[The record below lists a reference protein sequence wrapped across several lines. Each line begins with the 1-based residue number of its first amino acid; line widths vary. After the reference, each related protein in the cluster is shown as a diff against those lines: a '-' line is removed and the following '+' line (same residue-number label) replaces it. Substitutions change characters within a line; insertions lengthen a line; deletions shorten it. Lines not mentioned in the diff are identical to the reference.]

1 MQLSVNIND
10 NSIAEKILCFLN
22 SFSNKGVIVK
32 KIEIENVNEKLFSDE
47 YIEKNW
53 REIGMNT
60 HSSNLNDDE
69 RIYEAALEFYNEKHS
84 S

>member
-10 NSIAEKILCFLN
+10 NSLAEKILWFLN

-32 KIEIENVNEKLFSDE
+32 KIELEDVNEKLFSDE
-47 YIEKNW
+47 YVEKHW

-69 RIYEAALEFYNEKHS
+69 RMYEAASEFYNEKHS

>member
-10 NSIAEKILCFLN
+10 NSIAEKILWFLN
-22 SFSNKGVIVK
+22 SFSSKGVIVK
-32 KIEIENVNEKLFSDE
+32 KIDTEDSDKNLLSDE

-60 HSSNLNDDE
+60 HSSDLDDDE
-69 RIYEAALEFYNEKHS
+69 RIYEAASEFYSEKHS